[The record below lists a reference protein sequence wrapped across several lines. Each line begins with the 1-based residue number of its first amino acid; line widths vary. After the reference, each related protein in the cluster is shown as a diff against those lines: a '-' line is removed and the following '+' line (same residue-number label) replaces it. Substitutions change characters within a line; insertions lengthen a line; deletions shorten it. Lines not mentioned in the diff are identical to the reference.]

1 MPETGRILD
10 YQSVNRRSQTGRQRP
25 QKPVITPELVAMK
38 QEIPNG
44 KHVDR
49 EPAQNDGQPYI
60 GERKHRG
67 GRVEVQWLLKPLT
80 GLASSVQYPLATPS
94 NRSAVSAGWPRL
106 ALMDR

>member
-1 MPETGRILD
+1 
-10 YQSVNRRSQTGRQRP
+10 
-25 QKPVITPELVAMK
+25 MK
-38 QEIPNG
+38 QEIPYG

-49 EPAQNDGQPYI
+49 EPAQSGGQPYI

-67 GRVEVQWLLKPLT
+67 GRVEVQWLLTPLT

>member
-25 QKPVITPELVAMK
+25 QKPIITPELVAMK
-38 QEIPNG
+38 QEIPYG

-49 EPAQNDGQPYI
+49 EPAQSGGQPYI

-67 GRVEVQWLLKPLT
+67 AELKCS
-80 GLASSVQYPLATPS
+80 GC
-94 NRSAVSAGWPRL
+94 
-106 ALMDR
+106 